1 MPKMPISPRDYYSDE
16 LIGHNPGNRSS
27 ELADTQPIKRVV
39 AGELIPPPETNSEK
53 IRFNWTAFIVM
64 ILSVGASLLV
74 LAFVPGVFDEIIVMV
89 IINVIYGFAQAHGYR
104 LNKISKK

>member
-16 LIGHNPGNRSS
+16 LIGHNPSKQIP

-39 AGELIPPPETNSEK
+39 ASELIPPPDTNPEK
-53 IRFNWTAFIVM
+53 IKFNWIAFIVM
-64 ILSVGASLLV
+64 ILSVSASLLV
-74 LAFVPGVFDEIIVMV
+74 LAFVPTVFDEIIVMV
-89 IINVIYGFAQAHGYR
+89 IINVIYGFAQAHGFK